1 MKYSHAYNDA
11 RAALAQAEPSPCD
24 DSSSSTTPSLL
35 LLLRH
40 GELALAHDRIA
51 RSSMGLFNSNMGIA
65 ARGKNGRVAFV
76 KLMQGQTNDEALSEM
91 MEEARA
97 HWEKALELVSSSSS
111 SNAAAVDG

>member
-1 MKYSHAYNDA
+1 
-11 RAALAQAEPSPCD
+11 
-24 DSSSSTTPSLL
+24 
-35 LLLRH
+35 
-40 GELALAHDRIA
+40 
-51 RSSMGLFNSNMGIA
+51 MGIA

-111 SNAAAVDG
+111 SNAAAVDDALVSKYRKKLAQLGGEELDDSAVDVRESHREVLGMISWQRWVD